1 MIDLYYW
8 TTPNGHKM
16 TMFFEE
22 TQIPY
27 RMHAVNLQNND
38 QSAAAFLKIS
48 PNGKI
53 PAIIDH
59 DPLCGGGSVT
69 LFESGAILQYLAEK
83 SELLIP
89 ADLRQRLEVLQW
101 LYWQV
106 SGFSPMAGQQ
116 GFFRRAA
123 DQVPFAI
130 DRFTQETTRLYG
142 VLNRRLGDRAYL
154 AGDFF
159 SIADISAYPWA
170 APYDMLHQNIDSL
183 PHVERWLDLVSAR
196 PATQRAYAI
205 AKEINPS
212 APVPPLPRKR

>member
-1 MIDLYYW
+1 MLDLYYW
-8 TTPNGHKM
+8 TTPNGHKI
-16 TMFFEE
+16 TMFLEE
-22 TQIPY
+22 TQLPY
-27 RMHAVNLQNND
+27 RMHAINLQKSE
-38 QSAAAFLKIS
+38 QSTAEFLKIS
-48 PNGKI
+48 PNGKM

-59 DPLCGGGSVT
+59 DPLGGGGDIT

-83 SELLIP
+83 SEQLLP
-89 ADLRQRLEVLQW
+89 AELPQRFEVLQW

-116 GFFRRAA
+116 VFFRRAA
-123 DQVPFAI
+123 EQVPFAI

-142 VLNRRLGDRAYL
+142 VLNRRLADRAYL
-154 AGDFF
+154 AGETF

-170 APYDMLHQNIDSL
+170 APYEMLHQNIDSL
-183 PHVERWLDLVSAR
+183 PHVERWLDLIARR

-212 APVPPLPRKR
+212 APTPPAPRKR

>member
-27 RMHAVNLQNND
+27 RLHGIDLQKNEQKTPD
-38 QSAAAFLKIS
+38 FLQIS

-59 DPLCGGGSVT
+59 DPPGGGGAVT

-83 SELLIP
+83 SQQLMP
-89 ADLRQRLEVLQW
+89 ALLRQRLEVLQW

-123 DQVPFAI
+123 EQVPFAI

-142 VLNRRLGDRAYL
+142 VLNQRLADRAYL
-154 AGDFF
+154 AGETF

-183 PHVERWLDLVSAR
+183 PHVERWLDRISVR

-205 AKEINPS
+205 AKEVNPS
-212 APVPPLPRKR
+212 APMPPAPRRR